1 MRPIVSIF
9 ALTAETGDE
18 MPELQEWGRWQRA
31 QSLST
36 RTIKDRRDVITHL
49 ANFSGTAPLAIT
61 PDHII
66 DYLERP
72 NLSASSRASYH
83 ASIRAFYKWALRVG
97 KIDIDPTDATP
108 RPRRPKGT
116 PRPVQTAHVAAI
128 LQVVNRKRTRAM
140 IILAA
145 YAGMR
150 VHEVAKFRGED
161 LDRIGNTV
169 TITGKGGKTATVPAH
184 PAIMEIAETFPTRG
198 YWFPAYGAQTDAA
211 HIHSTQVSRAIA
223 NAMRR
228 AGFEGK
234 AHQLRHWY
242 ASTLLDEGVD
252 IRVVKDLM
260 RHESIATT
268 EIYTRVSLKRMIEG
282 IERLP
287 TIEPAPVLRLA
298 A

>member
-49 ANFSGTAPLAIT
+49 ANFSGTDPLAIT

-83 ASIRAFYKWALRVG
+83 ASIRAFYKWAVRVG

-140 IILAA
+140 VILAT

-161 LDRIGNTV
+161 LDRIGHTV

-198 YWFPAYGAQTDAA
+198 YWFPAYGTQTDAA

-234 AHQLRHWY
+234 AHQLRHYY
-242 ASTLLDEGVD
+242 ATELLDAGAD
-252 IRVVKDLM
+252 IRVVKELM

-268 EIYTRVSLKRMIEG
+268 ELYTQVSMPKMREAL
-282 IERLP
+282 
-287 TIEPAPVLRLA
+287 LRLA

>member
-9 ALTAETGDE
+9 ALNDETGDE
-18 MPELQEWGRWQRA
+18 MPELKEWGRWQRA
-31 QSLST
+31 QSLSA
-36 RTIKDRRDVITHL
+36 RTIKDRGDVITHL
-49 ANFSGTAPLAIT
+49 VKFSGTPPLQVT

-66 DYLERP
+66 GYLERP

-83 ASIRAFYKWALRVG
+83 ASIRAFYKWAVRVG
-97 KIDIDPTDATP
+97 KLDTDPTDATP

-128 LQVVNRKRTRAM
+128 LKVVNRKRTRAM
-140 IILAA
+140 VILAA

-150 VHEVAKFRGED
+150 VHEIAKIRGED
-161 LDRIGNTV
+161 IDRIGSTV

-184 PAIMEIAETFPTRG
+184 PAIMEVAEQFPTRG
-198 YWFPAYGAQTDAA
+198 YWFPAYGAQTGAE

-223 NAMRR
+223 HAMRR
-228 AGFEGK
+228 AGFDGK
-234 AHQLRHWY
+234 AHQLRHWH

-282 IERLP
+282 IDRLP
-287 TIEPAPVLRLA
+287 TLAPGADLRLVA
-298 A
+298 